1 MCLFCN
7 SCNTLFLLSM
17 KVQSVYQ
24 YCSDNSDNKTFWC
37 NLIRITGLPVS
48 FPKISIYFHY
58 FQIDDSNKAGS
69 VVVGNLL

>member
-7 SCNTLFLLSM
+7 SCNTLFFVKHEGAVCLSDD
-17 KVQSVYQ
+17 SHH
-24 YCSDNSDNKTFWC
+24 KTFWC

-48 FPKISIYFHY
+48 FHKISILFHY

-69 VVVGNLL
+69 VAVGNLL